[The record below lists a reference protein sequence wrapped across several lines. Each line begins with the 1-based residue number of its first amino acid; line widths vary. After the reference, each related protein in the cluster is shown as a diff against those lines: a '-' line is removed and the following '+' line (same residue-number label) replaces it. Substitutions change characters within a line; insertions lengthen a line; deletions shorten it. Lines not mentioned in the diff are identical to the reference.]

1 MIFLE
6 EKKKIQKFLLNDR
19 HEKVDPRILFS
30 NCYLCAGVIL
40 KTFEKPL
47 SAKEELEY
55 LKKYRDGDEEAGEI
69 LIIRNMRLV
78 AHMVKHYAVPEKEV
92 QEMISIGTVGL
103 IKAVRT
109 FDMSKGSRLATYAA
123 KCIDNELLMNF
134 RSDKK
139 HYNEVSLQEPIGT
152 DKEGNEISIIDV
164 IESGEK
170 NFLDEYILKCDIV
183 KLYEAIDKV
192 LDDRERYII
201 INRYGLNGV
210 MEVTQREIADKLKMS
225 RSYVSRI
232 EKRAIEKLGE
242 YFGMIRV

>member
-1 MIFLE
+1 MTFLE

-19 HEKVDPRILFS
+19 HEKVDPGILFS
-30 NCYLCAGVIL
+30 NHYLCAGFIFL

-47 SAKEELEY
+47 SAKEEKEY
-55 LKKYRDGDEEAGEI
+55 LEKYHAGDESAGEV
-69 LIIRNMRLV
+69 LIVRNMRLV
-78 AHMVKHYAVPEKEV
+78 AHMVKHYAVPEKDV

-103 IKAVRT
+103 IKAVHT
-109 FDMSKGSRLATYAA
+109 FDMTKGSRLATYAA

-139 HYNEVSLQEPIGT
+139 RYNEVSLQEPIGT

-170 NFLDEYILKCDIV
+170 NFLENYILKCDIAM
-183 KLYEAIDKV
+183 LYEGIENA
-192 LDDRERYII
+192 LDDREKYII

-210 MEVTQREIADKLKMS
+210 KEVTQREIAEMLNMS

-232 EKRAIEKLGE
+232 EKRAIEKLGA
-242 YFGMIRV
+242 YFEV